1 MVYWVTWKSMDVGN
15 AERLVFLLS
24 PICVLCFQSKEIG
37 ELDGIRCLRGNLK
50 PTPIK
55 AGIPKYHRFYRWD
68 LSSTRTEKDLISL
81 IYCTT
86 ISLHS
91 RHPLH

>member
-1 MVYWVTWKSMDVGN
+1 MDVGN

-24 PICVLCFQSKEIG
+24 PICVLCFQWKEIG
-37 ELDGIRCLRGNLK
+37 ELDGIRNKNCLRGNLK

-55 AGIPKYHRFYRWD
+55 AGIPKYHRFNRWD
-68 LSSTRTEKDLISL
+68 LSGTRTEEDLISS